1 MSTKLFYRYKTYDIA
16 KGKTAVTL
24 MPCVI
29 VEHSVTS
36 KVKIRLTGHLWHGKP
51 NAIISVLKKNVINY
65 IDINKEV
72 PECKQFKN

>member
-1 MSTKLFYRYKTYDIA
+1 MNSKLFYRYKTYDIA
-16 KGKTAVTL
+16 KGKTAVKL

-51 NAIISVLKKNVINY
+51 NAIISVLKSNIQGY
-65 IDINKEV
+65 IDPNKQSEI
-72 PECKQFKN
+72 KQYKD